1 MGADLPE
8 LRLRRQAMGKEAS
21 FSATDS
27 SDGLTSTDDEDAFAS
42 WQQFEIKLLLWIQ
55 SCRPWLTPPA
65 LFVHHLVS
73 LEVVSPVLAG
83 MVWLTS
89 LPEAASTIACIC
101 VSQAVNTTIKWC
113 FQRPRPLWFLPL
125 SSGVVNM
132 EGTWQG
138 DYSFPSSHGQ
148 FFAGFV
154 FCAAG
159 VYQILLR
166 WYPALV
172 FLVVLSGL
180 TRNYLGLHWCSDT
193 LVGGCLGSLIGLVWG
208 AHDPIPWLMNT
219 SDGVLS
225 AIIATF
231 VIVCLVSMLQLAR
244 GLVPSVDECRF
255 GEWHLNAVASLPEDL
270 REKAE
275 REPEDYV
282 IKRRVFES
290 IAPEL
295 MTAWCAMLASSF
307 WRLLLPSSA
316 LQPCLTGETTILTLF
331 LRLLLG
337 LSGLVLLALPM
348 LILRKRL
355 PSSASKLGLKAFT
368 FLALC
373 SWVFVVSHV
382 VLERLGLTCSSAAS

>member
-244 GLVPSVDECRF
+244 GLVPSVR
-255 GEWHLNAVASLPEDL
+255 GMASQCCCFFTRRPTRKGRTGAGRLCHQATRL
-270 REKAE
+270 RVH
-275 REPEDYV
+275 RS
-282 IKRRVFES
+282 RVDDS
-290 IAPEL
+290 VVRDAG
-295 MTAWCAMLASSF
+295 
-307 WRLLLPSSA
+307 
-316 LQPCLTGETTILTLF
+316 QQ
-331 LRLLLG
+331 
-337 LSGLVLLALPM
+337 LLA
-348 LILRKRL
+348 
-355 PSSASKLGLKAFT
+355 AA
-368 FLALC
+368 LAEQRTSTL
-373 SWVFVVSHV
+373 SH
-382 VLERLGLTCSSAAS
+382 R